1 MAPTMFDSPMVI
13 EIEPQIEP
21 QDDVCVVRLNGRF
34 GAGTDQSYV
43 QTKLDEIKVRIKTRA
58 RNRVLVDVAAVSAI
72 GSMGIGFLVGLYT
85 SVTKNSEGRFILTGA
100 NSRVCD
106 VLRLMRLDT
115 VLPQAA
121 DLPSGLAVL
130 RS

>member
-1 MAPTMFDSPMVI
+1 MLDPPMVI

-21 QDDVCVVRLNGRF
+21 QDDVCVVRLKGRF
-34 GAGTDQSYV
+34 VAGTDQSYV
-43 QTKLDEIKVRIKTRA
+43 QTKLDEIKVLMKTRA
-58 RNRVLVDVAAVSAI
+58 RNRVLVDVAAASAI

-85 SVTKNSEGRFILTGA
+85 SVTKNSEGRFVLTGA
-100 NSRVCD
+100 NSRVRG

>member
-1 MAPTMFDSPMVI
+1 MLDLPMVI
-13 EIEPQIEP
+13 EIEPHFES
-21 QDDVCVVRLNGRF
+21 QDDVCVVRLKGRF
-34 GAGTDQSYV
+34 VAGTDQSYV
-43 QTKLDEIKVRIKTRA
+43 QAKLDEIKVGMKPRA
-58 RNRVLVDVAAVSAI
+58 RNSVLVDVAAVSAI

-85 SVTKNSEGRFILTGA
+85 SVIKNPAGRFVLTGA

-115 VLPQAA
+115 VLPQAP
-121 DLPSGLAVL
+121 DLPSGLAAL

>member
-1 MAPTMFDSPMVI
+1 MLDLPVVI
-13 EIEPQIEP
+13 EIEPRIEP
-21 QDDVCVVRLNGRF
+21 QDDVCVVRLKGRF
-34 GAGTDQSYV
+34 AAGTDQSYV
-43 QTKLDEIKVRIKTRA
+43 QAKLDEIKVRIKIGA
-58 RNRVLVDVAAVSAI
+58 RNRVLVDAAAVSAI

-85 SVTKNSEGRFILTGA
+85 SVTKNSAGRFVLTGA
-100 NSRVCD
+100 NARVCD